1 MNLSNKDYIKILEF
15 YKINIPNKKIN
26 KTLRKKAQDILAEK
40 LCRCIKNISKSPKDE
55 RRAISICTKTIFRK
69 KGIKYN
75 KFTCKKGAKLHANKK
90 KQKLQI
96 IKSH

>member
-15 YKINIPNKKIN
+15 YKINIPNKKKN
-26 KTLRKKAQDILAEK
+26 KTLRKKAEHILAEK
-40 LCRCIKNISKSPKDE
+40 LCRCIKNISKSYKDE
-55 RRAISICTKTIFRK
+55 RRSISICTKTIFRK
-69 KGIKYN
+69 KGLKYS
-75 KFTCKKGAKLHANKK
+75 KFTCKKGPKLYANKK